1 MPAKNF
7 IIPEKVKKRTFK
19 FPQRIQK
26 HLPSIFILIRQ
37 NPIIGT
43 KLKGELSDYYKVRI
57 GDYRLIYKFNAK
69 TSTVEVVKIEHR
81 QGVYR

>member
-1 MPAKNF
+1 MPAKYF
-7 IIPEKVKKRTFK
+7 IVSKKADKSFLKFPKNIQEKVIKVYDY
-19 FPQRIQK
+19 IQA
-26 HLPSIFILIRQ
+26 

-57 GDYRLIYKFNAK
+57 GDYRLIYKFNPK
-69 TSTVEVVKIEHR
+69 TSTVEVVKTEHR